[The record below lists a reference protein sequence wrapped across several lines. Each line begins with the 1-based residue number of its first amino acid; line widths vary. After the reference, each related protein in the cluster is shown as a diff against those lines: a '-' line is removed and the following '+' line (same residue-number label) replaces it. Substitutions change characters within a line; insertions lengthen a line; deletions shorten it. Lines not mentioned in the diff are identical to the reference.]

1 MLHITRTYMD
11 NQGQSYQKEEFIR
24 NNDSVIQTY
33 IKIRQTKNE
42 KFMSE
47 EFYFVIY
54 KIFVF

>member
-42 KFMSE
+42 KFM
-47 EFYFVIY
+47 
-54 KIFVF
+54 

>member
-1 MLHITRTYMD
+1 MD